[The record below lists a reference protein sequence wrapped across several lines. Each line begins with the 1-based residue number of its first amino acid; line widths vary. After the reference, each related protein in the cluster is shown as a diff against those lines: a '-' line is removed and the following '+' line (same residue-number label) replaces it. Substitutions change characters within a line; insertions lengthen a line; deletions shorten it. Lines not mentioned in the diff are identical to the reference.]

1 MLEDAAHPDPGT
13 LTTTHR
19 VRLGTLVLIRW
30 GAIAGQAAALLAVR
44 YGLGFPV
51 PLGATFA
58 VVGASVAL
66 NLALSLTLPSRDRLG
81 EAASASLLG
90 FDVVQLTI
98 LLYLT
103 GGLENPFSFLLLAPL
118 TVSATILGPRST
130 AILCGLGLASITV
143 LAVDHLAL
151 PWGTAGFA
159 LPPTYVMGSWV
170 ALALGI
176 GFFASYTRRVA
187 DEARHMQNALAATQL
202 ALAREQQ
209 LSRLDGIAAAAAH
222 ELGTPLG
229 TIALVTRELA
239 REVGPDS
246 PIGADVELLISESER
261 CRGILASLE
270 QTTSEAMASSPY
282 PDLPFDAVIK
292 AAATRHEDDAIRL
305 RVHSAPEDAGA
316 KPPPI
321 VANRPEIIH
330 GIGNLVQN
338 AMQFARSE
346 VTVST
351 RWSRDQIRVIVEDDG
366 PGFPPRFLE
375 RLGEPYLSSRTGSG
389 GHGGHMGL
397 GIFIA
402 RTLLQRTGAAIVFE
416 NGMAGGAR
424 VLVSWDRSVLANDAP
439 DEAIAG
445 GEP

>member
-1 MLEDAAHPDPGT
+1 MFEDAAHPAPGA
-13 LTTTHR
+13 LTTAHGA
-19 VRLGTLVLIRW
+19 RLGTLVLIRW
-30 GAIAGQAAALLAVR
+30 GAIAGQAAALLAVH

-51 PLGATFA
+51 MLGATFA
-58 VVGASVAL
+58 AVGASVLL
-66 NLALSLTLPSRDRLG
+66 NLALSVAAPSRERLN
-81 EAASASLLG
+81 EAASAALLG
-90 FDVVQLTI
+90 FDIVQLTV

-130 AILCGLGLASITV
+130 VALCGLGLASITL

-151 PWGTAGFA
+151 PWGAAGFA

-187 DEARHMQNALAATQL
+187 DEARHMHSALAATQL

-209 LSRLDGIAAAAAH
+209 LSTLDGIAAAAAH

-229 TIALVTRELA
+229 TIALVSREIA
-239 REVGPDS
+239 REIGPDS
-246 PIGADVELLISESER
+246 PLGADVELLIGQAER
-261 CRGILASLE
+261 CRDILAGLE
-270 QTTSEAMASSPY
+270 RGASQALAPVPY
-282 PDLPFDAVIK
+282 PDLPLDAVVK
-292 AAATRHEDDAIRL
+292 AAASRHADDAIRL
-305 RVHSAPEDAGA
+305 VLRAVPEGAGA
-316 KPPPI
+316 REPPI
-321 VANRPEIIH
+321 VPNRPEIVH

-351 RWSRDQIRVIVEDDG
+351 RWSRDRIRVTVEDDG

-375 RLGEPYLSSRTGSG
+375 RLGEPYLSSRTGRG
-389 GHGGHMGL
+389 PHMGL

-402 RTLLQRTGAAIVFE
+402 RTLLRRTGAALAFE
-416 NGMAGGAR
+416 NGAGGGAR
-424 VLVSWDRSVLANDAP
+424 VQVTWDRAALAA
-439 DEAIAG
+439 AARGAAG
-445 GEP
+445 DGP

>member
-1 MLEDAAHPDPGT
+1 MFEDTAHPDPNA
-13 LTTTHR
+13 LTTTHG

-30 GAIAGQAAALLAVR
+30 GAIAGQAAALLVVH

-51 PLGATFA
+51 MLGATFA
-58 VVGASVAL
+58 AVGASVLL
-66 NLALSLTLPSRDRLG
+66 NLALSIAAPSHERLN
-81 EAASASLLG
+81 EVASASLLG
-90 FDVVQLTI
+90 FDIVQLTV

-130 AILCGLGLASITV
+130 LVLCGLGLASITL
-143 LAVDHLAL
+143 LATDHLAL
-151 PWGTAGFA
+151 PWGAAGFA

-187 DEARHMQNALAATQL
+187 DEARHMHNALAATQL

-209 LSRLDGIAAAAAH
+209 LSTLDGIAAAAAH

-246 PIGADVELLISESER
+246 PMAADVELLISQSER
-261 CRGILASLE
+261 CRDILASLE
-270 QTTSEAMASSPY
+270 RSTSHASASVPY

-292 AAATRHEDDAIRL
+292 AAASRHEDAAIRL
-305 RVHSAPEDAGA
+305 AVRSGPEGAGT
-316 KPPPI
+316 KEPPI
-321 VANRPEIIH
+321 VPNRPEIVH

-351 RWSRDQIRVIVEDDG
+351 RWSRDRIRVTVEDDG

-375 RLGEPYLSSRTGSG
+375 RLGEPYLSSRTGR
-389 GHGGHMGL
+389 GGHMGL

-402 RTLLQRTGAAIVFE
+402 RTLLQRTGAAIAFE
-416 NGMAGGAR
+416 NGAGGGAR
-424 VLVSWDRSVLANDAP
+424 VQVIWDRAVLANAARSEP
-439 DEAIAG
+439 AG
-445 GEP
+445 GNGP